1 MKTNFKFIDER
12 DGREY
17 KIIRIGNKLMTAE
30 NMCYRI
36 EGCSYMYKDDFVSF
50 EKNGYLYNQKA
61 LEKICPPGWH
71 VATKGDFESFHTLV
85 KSSIAS
91 MSLVQIASGALAEQ
105 NVNLQ
110 LAGLGSECMN
120 DYFCEGDG
128 AYFWTSSKDADG
140 NPLFC
145 NIDSQGIR
153 FSKPEQLLDLFS
165 VRLVYDDAFAPKE
178 ALKTPTVEKV
188 DGPF

>member
-17 KIIRIGNKLMTAE
+17 DVVRIGNKLMTAE
-30 NMCYRI
+30 NMRYRI
-36 EGCSYMYKDDFVSF
+36 EGCSYMYKNDYVSF
-50 EKNGYLYNQKA
+50 EKNGCLYNQKA
-61 LEKICPPGWH
+61 LEMVCPPGWH
-71 VATKGDFESFHTLV
+71 IATKGELESFYRLIE
-85 KSSIAS
+85 SSFAS
-91 MSLVQIASGALAEQ
+91 MSHAQIASGALAEQ
-105 NVNLQ
+105 GIDLQ
-110 LAGLGSECMN
+110 LAGFGSECMD

-165 VRLVYDDAFAPKE
+165 VRLVYDDAFAPKV